1 MAKYEISAA
10 EIFKNEGRYRVL
22 EYLCNCWMI
31 QDIKTGKY
39 YSERYGW
46 IDDVYQATR
55 AFDYERDE
63 LQKIAL
69 YYVRHG
75 IIEDYRWVYIQ
86 GW

>member
-1 MAKYEISAA
+1 MAKNEISAS
-10 EIFKNEGRYRVL
+10 EIFKNDGRYRVL

-39 YSERYGW
+39 FSHRNGW
-46 IDDVYQATR
+46 VDDPYQATR
-55 AFDYERDE
+55 AFNEERSALQQTALE
-63 LQKIAL
+63 L
-69 YYVRHG
+69 VRQG